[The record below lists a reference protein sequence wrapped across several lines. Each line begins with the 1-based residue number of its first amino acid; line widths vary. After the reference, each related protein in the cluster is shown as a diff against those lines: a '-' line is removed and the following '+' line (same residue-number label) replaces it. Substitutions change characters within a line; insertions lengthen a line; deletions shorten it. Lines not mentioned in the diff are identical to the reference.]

1 MLAVVIYFYEAH
13 VLKSWLYLPLCEM
26 CPNTESFLVRIFPH
40 LDWIRS
46 GTKYLSVFSSN
57 AGKYGPGK
65 NSFFGH
71 FHAKFSTRKKLK
83 SKYNINYR
91 YGINFKFFCSYCSL
105 LVLHKFWIK
114 FHVSITIMKGF
125 CTQMISFEI
134 WNLEKPFSGFSAFL
148 LTTILVIIFWNL
160 VIKFWQQQFKIRKSR
175 Y

>member
-1 MLAVVIYFYEAH
+1 M
-13 VLKSWLYLPLCEM
+13 S
-26 CPNTESFLVRIFPH
+26 
-40 LDWIRS
+40 
-46 GTKYLSVFSSN
+46 KYRVFSDPYFHAFGLNMERYEVSLRIQFEC
-57 AGKYGPGK
+57 GKIRTRK

-91 YGINFKFFCSYCSL
+91 YDINFKFFCSYCSL

-160 VIKFWQQQFKIRKSR
+160 VIKF
-175 Y
+175 

>member
-1 MLAVVIYFYEAH
+1 MKCVQ
-13 VLKSWLYLPLCEM
+13 
-26 CPNTESFLVRIFPH
+26 
-40 LDWIRS
+40 IRS
-46 GTKYLSVFSSN
+46 LFWSVFSRIWTE
-57 AGKYGPGK
+57 YGVVQSISLYSVRMRENTDQK
-65 NSFFGH
+65 KLLFWT
-71 FHAKFSTRKKLK
+71 FSRKKLK

-91 YGINFKFFCSYCSL
+91 YDINFKVFCSYCSL

-160 VIKFWQQQFKIRKSR
+160 VIKF
-175 Y
+175 

>member
-46 GTKYLSVFSSN
+46 GTK
-57 AGKYGPGK
+57 
-65 NSFFGH
+65 
-71 FHAKFSTRKKLK
+71 FSTRKKLK

-91 YGINFKFFCSYCSL
+91 YDINFKFFCSYCSL